1 MVLLNLKYIKFKNMQ
16 TENLPILKFAPIFKS
31 VIWGG
36 TRIAEFK
43 NIESQGDH
51 VGESWELSPMKG
63 NESVVSEGPFK
74 GQSLPELMATRGRE
88 IMGERLFAKYGEH
101 FPLLIKFIDST
112 DDLSIQVHP
121 DDELAAKRHN
131 SLGKTEMWYSV
142 MPAEGAYLYA
152 GFTTQITPDEFR
164 KKVADNTIVDVLGKY
179 YPKQGDMFFLPAGR
193 VHSIGRG
200 NFVLEIQEASD
211 ITYRIYDYDRRDA
224 QGNPRQLHIEES
236 VDSINYADTAMEVK
250 NFAPEANVETV
261 MEKCPFFTTTVI
273 EVKGEVTIDTKAR
286 DSFSV
291 IIATRGNVT
300 LMDQDCRITELKQG
314 ETVLV
319 PATVEKVTVTAEDAE
334 IVTTYI

>member
-1 MVLLNLKYIKFKNMQ
+1 MQ
-16 TENLPILKFAPIFKS
+16 PSKLPILKFTPIFKS
-31 VIWGG
+31 VLWGG
-36 TRIAEFK
+36 KRIAQFK
-43 NIESQGDH
+43 NMPPQGDH

-63 NESVVSEGPFK
+63 NESVVSEGPMK
-74 GQSLPELMATRGRE
+74 GRTLPELMISDGEE
-88 IMGERLFAKYGEH
+88 IMGKRLYAKYGDK

-131 SLGKTEMWYSV
+131 SLGKTEMWFSV
-142 MPAEGAYLYA
+142 LPAEGAYLYA
-152 GFTTQITPDEFR
+152 GFKKQITPEQFR
-164 KKVADNTIVDVLGKY
+164 AMVADNTIVDVLGKL
-179 YPKQGDMFFLPAGR
+179 YPKRGDMFFLPAGR

-236 VDSINYADTAMEVK
+236 VDSITYNDTEMTVDHFEPKAGE
-250 NFAPEANVETV
+250 EIV
-261 MEKCPFFTTTVI
+261 MESCPFFTTTLMEI
-273 EVKGEVTIDTKAR
+273 EGTTTLKLAER

-291 IIATRGNVT
+291 VIPTRGNAVLT
-300 LMDQDCRITELKQG
+300 APDGSKTILNQG

-319 PATVEKVTVTAEDAE
+319 PASMESLDITASGDSCE

>member
-1 MVLLNLKYIKFKNMQ
+1 MQ
-16 TENLPILKFAPIFKS
+16 PSKLPILKFTPIFKS
-31 VIWGG
+31 VLWGG
-36 TRIAEFK
+36 KRIAQFK
-43 NIESQGDH
+43 NMPPQGDH

-63 NESVVSEGPFK
+63 NESVVSEGPMK
-74 GQSLPELMATRGRE
+74 GRTLPELMISDGEE
-88 IMGERLFAKYGEH
+88 IMGKRLYANYGDK
-101 FPLLIKFIDST
+101 FPMLINFLDST

-131 SLGKTEMWYSV
+131 SLGKTEMWFSV
-142 MPAEGAYLYA
+142 LPAEGAYLYA
-152 GFTTQITPDEFR
+152 GFKKQITPEQFR
-164 KKVADNTIVDVLGKY
+164 AMVADNTIVDVLGKF
-179 YPKQGDMFFLPAGR
+179 YPKRGDMFFLPAGR

-236 VDSINYADTAMEVK
+236 VDSITYNDTEMTVDHFEPKAGE
-250 NFAPEANVETV
+250 EIV
-261 MEKCPFFTTTVI
+261 MESCPFFTTTLMEI
-273 EVKGEVTIDTKAR
+273 EGTTTLKLAER

-291 IIATRGNVT
+291 VISTRGNAVLT
-300 LMDQDCRITELKQG
+300 APDGSKTILNQG

-319 PATVEKVTVTAEDAE
+319 PASMESLDITASGDSCE

>member
-1 MVLLNLKYIKFKNMQ
+1 MQ

-63 NESVVSEGPFK
+63 NESVVAEGSFK
-74 GQSLPELMATRGRE
+74 GQTLTELMATRGRE

-121 DDELAAKRHN
+121 DDQLAAKRHN

-261 MEKCPFFTTTVI
+261 MEKCPFFTTTVV
-273 EVKGEVTIDTKAR
+273 EVKGEITIDTKAR

-334 IVTTYI
+334 IVTTFI

>member
-1 MVLLNLKYIKFKNMQ
+1 MQ
-16 TENLPILKFAPIFKS
+16 PSKLPILKFTPIFKS
-31 VIWGG
+31 VLWGG
-36 TRIAEFK
+36 KRIAQFK
-43 NIESQGDH
+43 NMPPQGDH

-63 NESVVSEGPFK
+63 NESVVSEGPMK
-74 GQSLPELMATRGRE
+74 GRTLPELMISDGEE
-88 IMGERLFAKYGEH
+88 IMGKRLYANYGDK

-131 SLGKTEMWYSV
+131 SLGKTEMWFSV
-142 MPAEGAYLYA
+142 LPAEGAYLYA
-152 GFTTQITPDEFR
+152 GFKKQITPEQFR
-164 KKVADNTIVDVLGKY
+164 AMVADNTIVDVLGKL
-179 YPKQGDMFFLPAGR
+179 YPKRGDMFFLPAGR

-236 VDSINYADTAMEVK
+236 VDSITYNDTEMTVDHFEPKAGE
-250 NFAPEANVETV
+250 EIV
-261 MEKCPFFTTTVI
+261 MESCPFFTTTLMEI
-273 EVKGEVTIDTKAR
+273 EGTTTLKLAER

-291 IIATRGNVT
+291 VISTRGNAVLT
-300 LMDQDCRITELKQG
+300 APDGSKTILNQG

-319 PATVEKVTVTAEDAE
+319 PASMESLDITASGDSCE

>member
-1 MVLLNLKYIKFKNMQ
+1 MQ
-16 TENLPILKFAPIFKS
+16 PSKLPILKFTPIFKS
-31 VIWGG
+31 VLWGG
-36 TRIAEFK
+36 KRIAQFK
-43 NIESQGDH
+43 NMPPQGDH

-63 NESVVSEGPFK
+63 NESVVSEGPMK
-74 GQSLPELMATRGRE
+74 GRTLPELMISDGEE
-88 IMGERLFAKYGEH
+88 IIRKRLYANYGDK

-131 SLGKTEMWYSV
+131 SLGKTEMWFSV
-142 MPAEGAYLYA
+142 LPAEGAYLYA
-152 GFTTQITPDEFR
+152 GFKKQITPEQFR
-164 KKVADNTIVDVLGKY
+164 AMVADNTIVDVLGKF
-179 YPKQGDMFFLPAGR
+179 YPKRGDMFFLPAGR

-236 VDSINYADTAMEVK
+236 VDSITYNDTEMTVDHFEPKAGE
-250 NFAPEANVETV
+250 EIV
-261 MEKCPFFTTTVI
+261 MESCPFFTTTLMEI
-273 EVKGEVTIDTKAR
+273 EGTTTLKLAER

-291 IIATRGNVT
+291 VISTRGNAVLT
-300 LMDQDCRITELKQG
+300 APDGSKTILNQG

-319 PATVEKVTVTAEDAE
+319 PASMESLDITASGDSCE

>member
-1 MVLLNLKYIKFKNMQ
+1 MQ
-16 TENLPILKFAPIFKS
+16 PSKLPILKFTPIFKS
-31 VIWGG
+31 VLWGG
-36 TRIAEFK
+36 KRIAQFK
-43 NIESQGDH
+43 NMPPQGDH

-63 NESVVSEGPFK
+63 NESVVSEGPMK
-74 GQSLPELMATRGRE
+74 GRTLPELMISDGEE
-88 IMGERLFAKYGEH
+88 IMGKRLYANYGDK

-131 SLGKTEMWYSV
+131 SLGKTEMWFSV
-142 MPAEGAYLYA
+142 LPAEGAYLYA
-152 GFTTQITPDEFR
+152 GFKKQITPEQFR
-164 KKVADNTIVDVLGKY
+164 AMVADNTIVDVLGKF
-179 YPKQGDMFFLPAGR
+179 YPKRGDMFFLPAGR

-200 NFVLEIQEASD
+200 NIVLEIQEASD

-236 VDSINYADTAMEVK
+236 VDSITYNDTEMTVDHFEPKAGE
-250 NFAPEANVETV
+250 EIV
-261 MEKCPFFTTTVI
+261 MESCPFFTTTLMEI
-273 EVKGEVTIDTKAR
+273 EGTTTLKLAER

-291 IIATRGNVT
+291 VISTRGNAVLT
-300 LMDQDCRITELKQG
+300 APDGSKTILNQG

-319 PATVEKVTVTAEDAE
+319 PASMESLDITASGDSCE

>member
-1 MVLLNLKYIKFKNMQ
+1 MQ
-16 TENLPILKFAPIFKS
+16 PSKLPILKFTPIFKS
-31 VIWGG
+31 VLWGG
-36 TRIAEFK
+36 KRIAQFK
-43 NIESQGDH
+43 NMPPQGDH

-63 NESVVSEGPFK
+63 NESVVSEGPMK
-74 GQSLPELMATRGRE
+74 GRTLPELMISDGEE
-88 IMGERLFAKYGEH
+88 IMGKRLYANYGDK

-131 SLGKTEMWYSV
+131 SLGKTEMWFSV
-142 MPAEGAYLYA
+142 LPAEGAYLYA
-152 GFTTQITPDEFR
+152 GFKKQITPEQFR
-164 KKVADNTIVDVLGKY
+164 AMVADNTIVDVLGKF
-179 YPKQGDMFFLPAGR
+179 YPKRGDMFFLPAGR

-200 NFVLEIQEASD
+200 NFVPEIQEASD

-236 VDSINYADTAMEVK
+236 VDSITYNDTEMTVDHFEPKAGE
-250 NFAPEANVETV
+250 EIV
-261 MEKCPFFTTTVI
+261 MESCPFFTTTLMEI
-273 EVKGEVTIDTKAR
+273 EGTTTLKLAER

-291 IIATRGNVT
+291 VISTRGNAVLT
-300 LMDQDCRITELKQG
+300 APDGSKTILNQG

-319 PATVEKVTVTAEDAE
+319 PASMESLDITASGDSCE

>member
-1 MVLLNLKYIKFKNMQ
+1 MQ
-16 TENLPILKFAPIFKS
+16 PSKLPILKFTPIFKS
-31 VIWGG
+31 VLWGG
-36 TRIAEFK
+36 KRIAQFK
-43 NIESQGDH
+43 NMPPQGDH

-63 NESVVSEGPFK
+63 NESVVSEGPMK
-74 GQSLPELMATRGRE
+74 GRTLPELMISDGEE
-88 IMGERLFAKYGEH
+88 IMGKRLYAKYGDK

-131 SLGKTEMWYSV
+131 SLGKTEMWFSV
-142 MPAEGAYLYA
+142 LPAEGAYLYA
-152 GFTTQITPDEFR
+152 GFKKQITPEQFR
-164 KKVADNTIVDVLGKY
+164 AMVADNTIVDVLGKF
-179 YPKQGDMFFLPAGR
+179 YPKRGDMFFLPAGR

-236 VDSINYADTAMEVK
+236 VDSITYNDTEMTVDHFEPKAGE
-250 NFAPEANVETV
+250 EIV
-261 MEKCPFFTTTVI
+261 MESCPFFTTTLMEI
-273 EVKGEVTIDTKAR
+273 EGTTSLKLAER

-291 IIATRGNVT
+291 VISTRGNAVLT
-300 LMDQDCRITELKQG
+300 APDGSKTILNQG

-319 PATVEKVTVTAEDAE
+319 PASMESVDITASGDSCE

>member
-1 MVLLNLKYIKFKNMQ
+1 MQ
-16 TENLPILKFAPIFKS
+16 PSKLPILKFTPIFKS
-31 VIWGG
+31 VLWGG
-36 TRIAEFK
+36 KRIAQFK
-43 NIESQGDH
+43 NMPPQGDH

-63 NESVVSEGPFK
+63 NESVVSEGPMK
-74 GQSLPELMATRGRE
+74 GRTLPELMISDGEE
-88 IMGERLFAKYGEH
+88 IMGKRLYANYGDK

-131 SLGKTEMWYSV
+131 SLGKTEMWFSV
-142 MPAEGAYLYA
+142 LPAEGAYLYA
-152 GFTTQITPDEFR
+152 GFKKQITPEQFR
-164 KKVADNTIVDVLGKY
+164 AMVADNTIVDVLGKF
-179 YPKQGDMFFLPAGR
+179 YPKRGDMFFLPAGR

-236 VDSINYADTAMEVK
+236 VDSITYNDTEMTVDHFEPKAGE
-250 NFAPEANVETV
+250 EIV
-261 MEKCPFFTTTVI
+261 MESCPFFTTTLMEI
-273 EVKGEVTIDTKAR
+273 EGTTTLKLAER
-286 DSFSV
+286 NSFSV
-291 IIATRGNVT
+291 VISTRGNAVLT
-300 LMDQDCRITELKQG
+300 APDGSKTILNQG

-319 PATVEKVTVTAEDAE
+319 PASMESLDITASGDSCE

>member
-1 MVLLNLKYIKFKNMQ
+1 MQ
-16 TENLPILKFAPIFKS
+16 PSKLPILKFTPIFKS
-31 VIWGG
+31 VLWGG
-36 TRIAEFK
+36 KRIAQFK
-43 NIESQGDH
+43 NMPPQGDH

-63 NESVVSEGPFK
+63 NESVVSEGPMK
-74 GQSLPELMATRGRE
+74 GRTLPELMISDGEE
-88 IMGERLFAKYGEH
+88 IMGKRLYAKYGDK

-131 SLGKTEMWYSV
+131 SLGKTEMWFSV
-142 MPAEGAYLYA
+142 LPAEGAYLYA
-152 GFTTQITPDEFR
+152 GFKKQITPEQFR
-164 KKVADNTIVDVLGKY
+164 AMVADNTIVDVLGKF
-179 YPKQGDMFFLPAGR
+179 YPKRGDMFFLPAGR

-236 VDSINYADTAMEVK
+236 VDSITYNDTEMTVDHFEPKAGE
-250 NFAPEANVETV
+250 EIV
-261 MEKCPFFTTTVI
+261 MESCPFFTTTLMEI
-273 EVKGEVTIDTKAR
+273 EGTTSLKLAER

-291 IIATRGNVT
+291 VISTRGNAVLT
-300 LMDQDCRITELKQG
+300 APDGSKTILNQG

-319 PATVEKVTVTAEDAE
+319 PASMESLDITASGDSCE

>member
-1 MVLLNLKYIKFKNMQ
+1 MQ
-16 TENLPILKFAPIFKS
+16 PSKLPILKFTPIFKS
-31 VIWGG
+31 VLWGG
-36 TRIAEFK
+36 KRIAQFK
-43 NIESQGDH
+43 NMPPQGDH

-63 NESVVSEGPFK
+63 NESVVSEGPMK
-74 GQSLPELMATRGRE
+74 GRTLPELMTSDGEE
-88 IMGERLFAKYGEH
+88 IMGKRLYAKYGDK

-131 SLGKTEMWYSV
+131 SLGKTEMWFSV
-142 MPAEGAYLYA
+142 LPAEGAYLYA
-152 GFTTQITPDEFR
+152 GFKKQITPEQFR
-164 KKVADNTIVDVLGKY
+164 AMVADNTIVDVLGKL
-179 YPKQGDMFFLPAGR
+179 YPKRGDMFFLPAGR

-236 VDSINYADTAMEVK
+236 VDSITYNDTEMTVDHFEPKAGE
-250 NFAPEANVETV
+250 EIV
-261 MEKCPFFTTTVI
+261 MESCPFFTTTLMEI
-273 EVKGEVTIDTKAR
+273 EGTTTLKLAER

-291 IIATRGNVT
+291 VISTRGNAVLT
-300 LMDQDCRITELKQG
+300 APDGSKTILNQG

-319 PATVEKVTVTAEDAE
+319 PASMESLDITASGDSCE

>member
-1 MVLLNLKYIKFKNMQ
+1 MQ
-16 TENLPILKFAPIFKS
+16 PSKLPILKFTPIFKS
-31 VIWGG
+31 VLWGG
-36 TRIAEFK
+36 KRIAQFK
-43 NIESQGDH
+43 NMPPQGDH

-63 NESVVSEGPFK
+63 NESVVSEGPMK
-74 GQSLPELMATRGRE
+74 GRTLPELMISDGEE
-88 IMGERLFAKYGEH
+88 IMGKRLYANYGDK

-131 SLGKTEMWYSV
+131 SLGKTEMWFSV
-142 MPAEGAYLYA
+142 LPAEGAYLYA
-152 GFTTQITPDEFR
+152 GFKKQITPEQFR
-164 KKVADNTIVDVLGKY
+164 AMVADNTIVDVLGKF
-179 YPKQGDMFFLPAGR
+179 YPKRGDMFFLPAGR

-236 VDSINYADTAMEVK
+236 VDSITYNDTEMTVDHFEPKAGE
-250 NFAPEANVETV
+250 EIV
-261 MEKCPFFTTTVI
+261 MESCPFFTTTLMEI
-273 EVKGEVTIDTKAR
+273 EGTTTLKLAER

-291 IIATRGNVT
+291 VISTRGNAVLT
-300 LMDQDCRITELKQG
+300 APDGSKTILNQG

-319 PATVEKVTVTAEDAE
+319 PASMESLDITASGDSCE
-334 IVTTYI
+334 IVKIGRAHV

>member
-1 MVLLNLKYIKFKNMQ
+1 MQ
-16 TENLPILKFAPIFKS
+16 PSKLPILKFTPIFKS
-31 VIWGG
+31 VLWGG
-36 TRIAEFK
+36 KRIAQFK
-43 NIESQGDH
+43 NMPPQGDQ

-63 NESVVSEGPFK
+63 NESVVSEGPMK
-74 GQSLPELMATRGRE
+74 GRTLPELMISDGEE
-88 IMGERLFAKYGEH
+88 IMGKRLYANYGDK

-131 SLGKTEMWYSV
+131 SLGKTEMWFSV
-142 MPAEGAYLYA
+142 LPAEGAYLYA
-152 GFTTQITPDEFR
+152 GFKKQITPEQFR
-164 KKVADNTIVDVLGKY
+164 AMVADNTIVDVLGKF
-179 YPKQGDMFFLPAGR
+179 YPKRGDMFFLPAGR

-236 VDSINYADTAMEVK
+236 VDSITYNDTEMTVDHFEPKAGE
-250 NFAPEANVETV
+250 EIV
-261 MEKCPFFTTTVI
+261 MESCPFFTTTLMEI
-273 EVKGEVTIDTKAR
+273 EGTTTLKLAER

-291 IIATRGNVT
+291 VISTRGNAVLT
-300 LMDQDCRITELKQG
+300 APDGSKTILNQG

-319 PATVEKVTVTAEDAE
+319 PASMESLDITASGDSCE

>member
-1 MVLLNLKYIKFKNMQ
+1 MQ
-16 TENLPILKFAPIFKS
+16 PSKLPILKFTPIFKS
-31 VIWGG
+31 VLWGG
-36 TRIAEFK
+36 KRIAQFK
-43 NIESQGDH
+43 NMPPQGDH

-63 NESVVSEGPFK
+63 NESVVSEGPMK
-74 GQSLPELMATRGRE
+74 GRTLPELMISDGEE
-88 IMGERLFAKYGEH
+88 IMGKRLYANYGYK

-131 SLGKTEMWYSV
+131 SLGKTEMWFSV
-142 MPAEGAYLYA
+142 LPAEGAYLYA
-152 GFTTQITPDEFR
+152 GFKKQITPEQFR
-164 KKVADNTIVDVLGKY
+164 AMVADNTIVDVLGKF
-179 YPKQGDMFFLPAGR
+179 YPKRGDMFFLPAGR

-236 VDSINYADTAMEVK
+236 VDSITYNDTEMTVDHFEPKAGE
-250 NFAPEANVETV
+250 EIV
-261 MEKCPFFTTTVI
+261 MESCPFFTTTLMEI
-273 EVKGEVTIDTKAR
+273 EGTTTLKLAER

-291 IIATRGNVT
+291 VISTRGNAVLT
-300 LMDQDCRITELKQG
+300 APDGSKTILNQG

-319 PATVEKVTVTAEDAE
+319 PASMESLDITASGDSCE

>member
-1 MVLLNLKYIKFKNMQ
+1 MQ
-16 TENLPILKFAPIFKS
+16 PSKLPILKFTPIFKS
-31 VIWGG
+31 VLWGG
-36 TRIAEFK
+36 KRIAQFK
-43 NIESQGDH
+43 NMPPQGDH

-63 NESVVSEGPFK
+63 NESVVSEGPMK
-74 GQSLPELMATRGRE
+74 GRTLPELMISDGEE
-88 IMGERLFAKYGEH
+88 IMGKRLYAKYGDK

-131 SLGKTEMWYSV
+131 SLGKTEMWFSV
-142 MPAEGAYLYA
+142 LPAEGAYLYA
-152 GFTTQITPDEFR
+152 GFKKQITPEQFR
-164 KKVADNTIVDVLGKY
+164 AMVADNTIVDVLGKF
-179 YPKQGDMFFLPAGR
+179 YPKRGDMFFLPAGR

-236 VDSINYADTAMEVK
+236 VDSITYNDTEMTVDHFEPKAGEVI
-250 NFAPEANVETV
+250 V
-261 MEKCPFFTTTVI
+261 MESCPFFTTTLMEI
-273 EVKGEVTIDTKAR
+273 EGTTTLKLAER

-291 IIATRGNVT
+291 VISTRGNAVLT
-300 LMDQDCRITELKQG
+300 APDGSKTILNQG

-319 PATVEKVTVTAEDAE
+319 PASMESLDITASGDSCE

>member
-1 MVLLNLKYIKFKNMQ
+1 MQ
-16 TENLPILKFAPIFKS
+16 SNNLPILKFTPIFKS

-43 NIESQGDH
+43 NIPSQGDH

-63 NESVVSEGPFK
+63 NESVVSDGEFK
-74 GQSLPELMATRGRE
+74 GKSLPELISSYGHE
-88 IMGERLFAKYGEH
+88 IMGVRLYKKYDGR
-101 FPLLIKFIDST
+101 FPLLVKFIDST

-152 GFTTQITPDEFR
+152 GFKERITPDMFR
-164 KKVADNTIVDVLGKY
+164 AKVADNTIVDVLGKF

-236 VDSINYADTAMEVK
+236 VDAINYADTDMEAAH
-250 NFAPEANVETV
+250 FSPAANVETV
-261 MEKCPFFTTTVI
+261 MEKCDFFTTTLI
-273 EVKGEVTIDTKAR
+273 NVKGSVALDLKSR
-286 DSFSV
+286 DSFSI
-291 IIATRGNVT
+291 IIATRGNATLTDNAGRVT
-300 LMDQDCRITELKQG
+300 TLAQG

-319 PATVEKVTVTAEDAE
+319 PATISAVEIKAEDAE
-334 IVTTYI
+334 IVTSYI

>member
-1 MVLLNLKYIKFKNMQ
+1 MQ
-16 TENLPILKFAPIFKS
+16 PSKLPILKFTPIFKS
-31 VIWGG
+31 VLWGG
-36 TRIAEFK
+36 KRIAQFK
-43 NIESQGDH
+43 NMPPQGDH

-63 NESVVSEGPFK
+63 NESVVSEGPMK
-74 GQSLPELMATRGRE
+74 GRTLPELMISDGEE
-88 IMGERLFAKYGEH
+88 IMGKRLYANYGDK

-131 SLGKTEMWYSV
+131 SLGKTEMWFSV
-142 MPAEGAYLYA
+142 LPAEGAYLYA
-152 GFTTQITPDEFR
+152 GFKKQITPEQFR
-164 KKVADNTIVDVLGKY
+164 AMVADNTIVDVLGKF
-179 YPKQGDMFFLPAGR
+179 YPKRGDMFFLPAGR

-236 VDSINYADTAMEVK
+236 VDSITYNDTEM
-250 NFAPEANVETV
+250 NVDHFEPKAGEEIV
-261 MEKCPFFTTTVI
+261 MESCPFFTTTLMEI
-273 EVKGEVTIDTKAR
+273 EGTTTLKLAER

-291 IIATRGNVT
+291 VISTRGNAVLT
-300 LMDQDCRITELKQG
+300 APDGSKTILNQG

-319 PATVEKVTVTAEDAE
+319 PASMESLDITASGDSCE

>member
-1 MVLLNLKYIKFKNMQ
+1 MQ
-16 TENLPILKFAPIFKS
+16 PSKLPILKFTPIFKS
-31 VIWGG
+31 VLWGG
-36 TRIAEFK
+36 KRIAQFK
-43 NIESQGDH
+43 NMPPQGDH

-63 NESVVSEGPFK
+63 NESVVSEGPMK
-74 GQSLPELMATRGRE
+74 GRTLPELMISDGEE
-88 IMGERLFAKYGEH
+88 IMGKRLYAKYGDK

-131 SLGKTEMWYSV
+131 SLGKTEMWFSV
-142 MPAEGAYLYA
+142 LPAEGAYLYA
-152 GFTTQITPDEFR
+152 GFKKQITPEQFR
-164 KKVADNTIVDVLGKY
+164 AMVADNTIVDVLGKF
-179 YPKQGDMFFLPAGR
+179 YPKRGDMFFLPAGR

-236 VDSINYADTAMEVK
+236 VDSITYNDTEMTVDHFEPKAGE
-250 NFAPEANVETV
+250 EIV
-261 MEKCPFFTTTVI
+261 MESCPFFTTTLMEI
-273 EVKGEVTIDTKAR
+273 EGTTTLKLAER

-291 IIATRGNVT
+291 VISTRGNAVLT
-300 LMDQDCRITELKQG
+300 APDGSKTILNQG

-319 PATVEKVTVTAEDAE
+319 PASMESLDITASGDSCE

>member
-1 MVLLNLKYIKFKNMQ
+1 MQ
-16 TENLPILKFAPIFKS
+16 PSKLPILKFTPIFKS
-31 VIWGG
+31 VLWGG
-36 TRIAEFK
+36 KRIAQFK
-43 NIESQGDH
+43 NMPPQGDH

-63 NESVVSEGPFK
+63 NESVVSEGPMK
-74 GQSLPELMATRGRE
+74 GRTLPELMISDGEE
-88 IMGERLFAKYGEH
+88 IMGKRLYAKYGDK

-131 SLGKTEMWYSV
+131 SLGKTEMWFSV
-142 MPAEGAYLYA
+142 LPAEGAYLYA
-152 GFTTQITPDEFR
+152 GFKKQITPEQFR
-164 KKVADNTIVDVLGKY
+164 AMVADNTIVDVLGKF
-179 YPKQGDMFFLPAGR
+179 YPKRGDMFFLPAGR

-236 VDSINYADTAMEVK
+236 VDSITYNDTEMTVDHFEPKAGE
-250 NFAPEANVETV
+250 EIV
-261 MEKCPFFTTTVI
+261 MESCPFFTTTLMEI
-273 EVKGEVTIDTKAR
+273 EGTTTLKLAER

-291 IIATRGNVT
+291 VISTRGNAVLT
-300 LMDQDCRITELKQG
+300 APDGSKTILNQG

-319 PATVEKVTVTAEDAE
+319 PASMESVDITASGDSCE

>member
-1 MVLLNLKYIKFKNMQ
+1 MQ
-16 TENLPILKFAPIFKS
+16 PSKLPILKFTPIFKS
-31 VIWGG
+31 VLWGG
-36 TRIAEFK
+36 KRIAQFK
-43 NIESQGDH
+43 NMPPQGDH

-63 NESVVSEGPFK
+63 NESVVSEGPMK
-74 GQSLPELMATRGRE
+74 GRTLPELMISDGEE
-88 IMGERLFAKYGEH
+88 IMGKRLYANYGDK

-131 SLGKTEMWYSV
+131 SLGKTEMWFSV
-142 MPAEGAYLYA
+142 LPAEGAYLYA
-152 GFTTQITPDEFR
+152 GFKKQITPEQFR
-164 KKVADNTIVDVLGKY
+164 AMVADNTIVDVLGKF
-179 YPKQGDMFFLPAGR
+179 YPKRGDMFFLPAGR

-236 VDSINYADTAMEVK
+236 VDSITYNDTEMTVDHFEPKAGE
-250 NFAPEANVETV
+250 EIV
-261 MEKCPFFTTTVI
+261 MESCPFFTTTLMEI
-273 EVKGEVTIDTKAR
+273 EGTTSLKLAER

-291 IIATRGNVT
+291 VISTRGNAVLT
-300 LMDQDCRITELKQG
+300 APDGSKTILNQG

-319 PATVEKVTVTAEDAE
+319 PASMESVDITASGDSCE

>member
-1 MVLLNLKYIKFKNMQ
+1 MQ
-16 TENLPILKFAPIFKS
+16 PSKLPILKFTPIFKS
-31 VIWGG
+31 VLWGG
-36 TRIAEFK
+36 KRIAQFK
-43 NIESQGDH
+43 NMPPQGDH

-63 NESVVSEGPFK
+63 NESVVSEGPMK
-74 GQSLPELMATRGRE
+74 GRTLPELMISDGEE
-88 IMGERLFAKYGEH
+88 IMGKRLYANYGDK

-131 SLGKTEMWYSV
+131 SLGKTEMWFSV
-142 MPAEGAYLYA
+142 LPAEGAYLYA
-152 GFTTQITPDEFR
+152 GFKKQITPEQFR
-164 KKVADNTIVDVLGKY
+164 AMVADNTIVDVLGKF
-179 YPKQGDMFFLPAGR
+179 YPKRGDMFFLPAGR

-236 VDSINYADTAMEVK
+236 VDSITYNDTEMTVDHFEPKAGE
-250 NFAPEANVETV
+250 EIV
-261 MEKCPFFTTTVI
+261 MESCPFFTTTLMEI
-273 EVKGEVTIDTKAR
+273 EGTTTLKLAER

-291 IIATRGNVT
+291 VISTRGNAVLT
-300 LMDQDCRITELKQG
+300 APDGSKTILNQG

-319 PATVEKVTVTAEDAE
+319 PASMESLDITASGDSCE
-334 IVTTYI
+334 IVTTII

>member
-1 MVLLNLKYIKFKNMQ
+1 MQ
-16 TENLPILKFAPIFKS
+16 PSKLPILKFTPIFKS
-31 VIWGG
+31 VLWGG
-36 TRIAEFK
+36 KRIAQFK
-43 NIESQGDH
+43 NMPPQGDH

-63 NESVVSEGPFK
+63 NESVVSEGPMK
-74 GQSLPELMATRGRE
+74 GRTLPELMISDGEE
-88 IMGERLFAKYGEH
+88 IMGKRLYAKYGDK

-131 SLGKTEMWYSV
+131 SLGKTEMWFSV
-142 MPAEGAYLYA
+142 LPAEGAYLYA
-152 GFTTQITPDEFR
+152 GIKKQITPEQFR
-164 KKVADNTIVDVLGKY
+164 AMVADNTIVDVLGKF
-179 YPKQGDMFFLPAGR
+179 YPKRGDMFFLPAGR

-236 VDSINYADTAMEVK
+236 VDSITYNDTEM
-250 NFAPEANVETV
+250 NVDHFEPKAGEEIV
-261 MEKCPFFTTTVI
+261 MESCPFFTTTLMEI
-273 EVKGEVTIDTKAR
+273 EGTTTLKLAER

-291 IIATRGNVT
+291 VISTRGNAVLT
-300 LMDQDCRITELKQG
+300 APDGSKTILNQG

-319 PATVEKVTVTAEDAE
+319 PASMESLDITASGDSCE

>member
-1 MVLLNLKYIKFKNMQ
+1 M
-16 TENLPILKFAPIFKS
+16 PP
-31 VIWGG
+31 
-36 TRIAEFK
+36 
-43 NIESQGDH
+43 QGDH

-63 NESVVSEGPFK
+63 NESVVSEGPMK
-74 GQSLPELMATRGRE
+74 GRTLPELMISDGEE
-88 IMGERLFAKYGEH
+88 IMGKRLYANYGDK

-131 SLGKTEMWYSV
+131 SLGKTEMWFSV
-142 MPAEGAYLYA
+142 LPAEGAYLYA
-152 GFTTQITPDEFR
+152 GFKKQITPEQFR
-164 KKVADNTIVDVLGKY
+164 AMVADNTIVDVLGKF
-179 YPKQGDMFFLPAGR
+179 YPKRGDMFFLPAGR

-236 VDSINYADTAMEVK
+236 VDSITYNDTEMTVDHFEPKAGE
-250 NFAPEANVETV
+250 EIV
-261 MEKCPFFTTTVI
+261 MESCPFFTTTLMEI
-273 EVKGEVTIDTKAR
+273 EGTTTLKLAER

-291 IIATRGNVT
+291 VISTRGNAVLT
-300 LMDQDCRITELKQG
+300 APDGSKTILNQG

-319 PATVEKVTVTAEDAE
+319 PASMESLDITASGDSCE

>member
-1 MVLLNLKYIKFKNMQ
+1 MQ
-16 TENLPILKFAPIFKS
+16 PSKLPILKFTPIFIS
-31 VIWGG
+31 VLWGG
-36 TRIAEFK
+36 KRIAQFK
-43 NIESQGDH
+43 NMPPQGDH

-63 NESVVSEGPFK
+63 NESVVSEGPMK
-74 GQSLPELMATRGRE
+74 GRTLPELMISDGEE
-88 IMGERLFAKYGEH
+88 IMGKRLYAKYGDK

-131 SLGKTEMWYSV
+131 SLGKTEMWFSV
-142 MPAEGAYLYA
+142 LPAEGAYLYA
-152 GFTTQITPDEFR
+152 GFKKQITPEQFR
-164 KKVADNTIVDVLGKY
+164 AMVADNTIVDVLGKF
-179 YPKQGDMFFLPAGR
+179 YPKRGDMFFLPAGR

-236 VDSINYADTAMEVK
+236 VDSITYNDTEMTVDHFEPKAGE
-250 NFAPEANVETV
+250 EIV
-261 MEKCPFFTTTVI
+261 MESCPFFTTTLMEI
-273 EVKGEVTIDTKAR
+273 EGTTSLKLAER

-291 IIATRGNVT
+291 VISTRGNAVLT
-300 LMDQDCRITELKQG
+300 APDGSKTILNQG

-319 PATVEKVTVTAEDAE
+319 PASMESVDITASGDSCE

>member
-1 MVLLNLKYIKFKNMQ
+1 MQ
-16 TENLPILKFAPIFKS
+16 PSKLPILKFTPIFKS
-31 VIWGG
+31 VLWGG
-36 TRIAEFK
+36 KRIAQFK
-43 NIESQGDH
+43 NMPPQGDH

-63 NESVVSEGPFK
+63 NESVVSEGPMK
-74 GQSLPELMATRGRE
+74 GRTLPELMISDGEE
-88 IMGERLFAKYGEH
+88 IMGKRLYAKYGDN

-131 SLGKTEMWYSV
+131 SLGKTEMWFSV
-142 MPAEGAYLYA
+142 LPAEGAYLYA
-152 GFTTQITPDEFR
+152 GFKKQITPEQFR
-164 KKVADNTIVDVLGKY
+164 AMVADNTIVDVLGKF
-179 YPKQGDMFFLPAGR
+179 YPKRGDMFFLPAGR

-236 VDSINYADTAMEVK
+236 VDSITYNDTEMTVDHFEPKAGE
-250 NFAPEANVETV
+250 EIV
-261 MEKCPFFTTTVI
+261 MESCPFFTTTLMEI
-273 EVKGEVTIDTKAR
+273 EGTTTLKLAGR

-291 IIATRGNVT
+291 VISTRGNAVLT
-300 LMDQDCRITELKQG
+300 APDGSKTILNQG

-319 PATVEKVTVTAEDAE
+319 PASMESLDITASGDSCE